1 MSKLKE
7 ALLIEANIHGAY
19 PLAFA
24 NIVTRLN
31 DIINEVESYGSEI
44 NIALGQGLMKHTGKG
59 NILVQL
65 LNLKSDLQKVI
76 NKTEGVLK
84 STRKLK

>member
-24 NIVTRLN
+24 NMASRLK
-31 DIINEVESYGSEI
+31 DITDEVESYGSEI

-59 NILVQL
+59 NILVKL
-65 LNLKSDLQKVI
+65 LNLKGNLQKV
-76 NKTEGVLK
+76 TRMAEDVLK
-84 STRKLK
+84 ASKTLK

>member
-1 MSKLKE
+1 MSKLKD
-7 ALLIEANIHGAY
+7 ALLVEANIHGAY

-24 NIVTRLN
+24 SIATRLK
-31 DIINEVESYGSEI
+31 DIQDEVESYGSEI
-44 NIALGQGLMKHTGKG
+44 NIALGQGLMKYTGKG

-65 LNLKSDLQKVI
+65 LNLKGDLQKVT
-76 NKTEGVLK
+76 NKTEDVQK

>member
-24 NIVTRLN
+24 SIATRLK
-31 DIINEVESYGSEI
+31 DIVDEVESYGSEI
-44 NIALGQGLMKHTGKG
+44 NIALGQGLIKHTGKG

-65 LNLKSDLQKVI
+65 LNLKSDLQKVA
-76 NKTEGVLK
+76 NATENVMK

>member
-24 NIVTRLN
+24 NIVARLS
-31 DIINEVESYGSEI
+31 DIMNEVESYGSEI